1 VRGRE
6 PEMLQ
11 KQLRGHEEDGMR
23 ELETL
28 EMFANGSRMPDSG
41 RSRLALQQHNELYI
55 AHFICVVFM
64 VVLFMNSCCMPTRL
78 M

>member
-1 VRGRE
+1 MRALLLDGAHG
-6 PEMLQ
+6 L
-11 KQLRGHEEDGMR
+11 EEDGMC

-41 RSRLALQQHNELYI
+41 RSRLALQLHNKLYI
-55 AHFICVVFM
+55 AHLICVVSM
-64 VVLFMNSCCMPTRL
+64 VVLFMNSRCMPARL